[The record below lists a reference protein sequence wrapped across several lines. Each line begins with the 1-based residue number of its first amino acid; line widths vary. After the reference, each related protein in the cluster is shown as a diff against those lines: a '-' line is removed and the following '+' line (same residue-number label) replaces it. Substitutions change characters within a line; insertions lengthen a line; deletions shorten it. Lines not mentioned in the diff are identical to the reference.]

1 MLSCDLV
8 FKCLLSVSQTLSVHV
23 KDLYEDC
30 VNLFFN
36 LILVEIHC
44 WQIFVVFASSKLDSV
59 FCLLL
64 TLHFSVLLQYFT
76 FSTKKANYLCRD
88 CSLAHKMIFYLF
100 KINRTFRVFKHNIL
114 LSFEGFDVLYIEW
127 CLLCFAG
134 FDVWYIEW
142 CLLCFAGFDVW
153 YIEWCFL
160 CFAGFSV
167 WHIEWC
173 LLCFAGFD
181 VWYIEWCL
189 LCFAGFDVWHIKWCS
204 DAAREE
210 ELQVH
215 HTGNQQGLVN
225 NTHCNFFFKRP
236 YFKSWLISVKYYIA
250 KHSV

>member
-76 FSTKKANYLCRD
+76 F
-88 CSLAHKMIFYLF
+88 
-100 KINRTFRVFKHNIL
+100 
-114 LSFEGFDVLYIEW
+114 DVWHIEW

-134 FDVWYIEW
+134 FDVWHIEW
-142 CLLCFAGFDVW
+142 CLLCFAGFD
-153 YIEWCFL
+153 
-160 CFAGFSV
+160 V

-189 LCFAGFDVWHIKWCS
+189 LCFAGFDVWHIEW
-204 DAAREE
+204 
-210 ELQVH
+210 
-215 HTGNQQGLVN
+215 
-225 NTHCNFFFKRP
+225 
-236 YFKSWLISVKYYIA
+236 
-250 KHSV
+250 